1 MLLGYSVSDQLK
13 HSEALKQALYGF
25 VLDADGPLATALEQY
40 SADRLKHWS
49 TTNLQGISRS
59 DLAIDMFLT
68 EGQVSGQSVLDAFIQ
83 TQSGLS
89 QDDRALFKSW
99 KSTFNGLFTVLQV
112 TEDRYEL
119 MNWLTEK
126 RYWVKPNG
134 AQSTEELSR
143 LSPGEIIVTRLLPI
157 AEASWTFSGPLM
169 LLGKLGK
176 PKLAVAIGNFKNWF
190 PDYLYGDAPELLE
203 AAWVSV
209 ERFHQDFVDYFG
221 EDRVTLSG
229 YELNKRLQDYQDIV
243 AQRQLEE
250 AGIDSSKSLQ
260 ELADQAGISEEE
272 FADSMASLGEDGQQV
287 SRLLKNDKA
296 LKMVTPSVN
305 LPDELRRAEAVTVFV
320 HPRWGQTFLKDY
332 VRLTQLAKAA
342 DEPSVAKLDQIVQ
355 RYLKD
360 DAVNAH
366 IWRCLVRENPEPLLT
381 SLGRVL
387 SRPELT
393 IDDLDDVL
401 VQADKPLEPKLPEI
415 ASVPIHLNN
424 LFQAALQEVGQTSSK
439 KTSKSKRKPKT
450 GFAV

>member
-1 MLLGYSVSDQLK
+1 MSDQLK
-13 HSEALKQALYGF
+13 HAEALKQALYDF
-25 VLDADGPLATALEQY
+25 VLDADGDLATALEQY
-40 SADRLKHWS
+40 SADCLRHWS

-68 EGQVSGQSVLDAFIQ
+68 EGQVSGRSVLDTFIQ
-83 TQSGLS
+83 TQPSLT
-89 QDDRALFKSW
+89 QADQALLEGW

-134 AQSTEELSR
+134 AQSAEELSR
-143 LSPGEIIVTRLLPI
+143 LSAGEIIITRLLPV

-176 PKLAVAIGNFKNWF
+176 PKLAVAIGNFKTWF

-203 AAWVSV
+203 EAWASV
-209 ERFHQDFVDYFG
+209 ERFHHDFVDFFG
-221 EDRVTLSG
+221 GDRVTLSG
-229 YELNKRLQDYQDIV
+229 YELNKKLQKYQDMTT
-243 AQRQLEE
+243 QRRLEE
-250 AGIDSSKSLQ
+250 AGFDGSKSLQ

-272 FADSMASLGEDGQQV
+272 IAESMEAFGADGRQA
-287 SRLLKNDKA
+287 SRLLQNDKA
-296 LKMVTPSVN
+296 LKMVMPSIN

-332 VRLTQLAKAA
+332 SRLTQLAEETHEESA
-342 DEPSVAKLDQIVQ
+342 AKLDQMTQ
-355 RYLKD
+355 RYLKE
-360 DAVNAH
+360 DAVNAYV
-366 IWRCLVRENPEPLLT
+366 WNCLAEENPDSLMA

-387 SRPELT
+387 NRPDLT

-401 VQADKPLEPKLPEI
+401 AQADKPLEPKLPEI
-415 ASVPIHLNN
+415 ASVPIHLHN
-424 LFQAALQEVGQTSSK
+424 LFQEALQAVSQTSSK
-439 KTSKSKRKPKT
+439 KKSKSKQKQKT